1 MATLQELERALV
13 NAHKAGDADAAR
25 KLAIVVKRA
34 REDKSLLIPGAENA
48 PVPGTT
54 PRPERTIGEQI
65 QGAGEAGLSMLSSAI
80 AAPVATVGGLGAA
93 AVQQLMGRESNAQRT
108 AGQIAEAI
116 TFQPPSAAGQE
127 QLQAIGEALAPLR
140 LEGIGPSVQAMQ
152 LAVATPAAQQ
162 AAMAAAR
169 QAAPAAV
176 QRVQQVA
183 QPVAQRV
190 QQVAQA
196 VRERVG
202 GAPAEGGFAARSVG
216 AAELPEATI
225 RRERAQMMPVPFE
238 GEAALTK
245 GMLSRDFEQLQFE
258 KETAKLPETGEPLR
272 TRQSNINAVMQRNF
286 DALVDLA
293 NPKFLDNQAIGG
305 AVDRALVNRAN
316 TVMKKVSEAYKAA
329 DEAGELEAPVQMN
342 GFAQALRNV
351 DDMRYSS
358 TDMDS
363 VLRGIERVA
372 QRTGAIVPDADGVL
386 QPGRITLRQAETL
399 RQYVN
404 DAIDWTDRRQARV
417 GRQIKEGIDQA
428 TEGAGGEAYARARR
442 LYRDQ
447 VTELENAAL
456 TRKLLNT
463 KRNSDERIIAIEDV
477 YDAVIVRSSVAEMNK
492 LRGSLLRAGDDGKQA
507 WANLKA
513 KAIDQIKEGG
523 LTQARDERG
532 NQIVSPAG
540 LNRSIQRFDQDGK
553 LEALFGKKQ
562 AQVIRDLGDIATDI
576 YTAPPGAV
584 NFSNTASA
592 LRVALDSVATFGL
605 TGIPAPAATA
615 LREASKFLRDRQTR
629 NRVREALEAPPTQRQ
644 TGTF

>member
-34 REDKSLLIPGAENA
+34 REDKSLLIPGAEDA
-48 PVPGTT
+48 QIPGTT
-54 PRPERTIGEQI
+54 PHPERTIGEQI
-65 QGAGEAGLSMLSSAI
+65 QGAGEAGLAMLTGVA
-80 AAPVATVGGLGAA
+80 AAPVAVVGGLGTA

-116 TFQPPSAAGQE
+116 TYQPGSAAGQE
-127 QLQAIGEALAPLR
+127 QLQAVGDFLAETK
-140 LEGIGPSVQAMQ
+140 LEGLGPMNQFVRAAQIAPQ
-152 LAVATPAAQQ
+152 AQQ

-183 QPVAQRV
+183 QPIAQRV
-190 QQVAQA
+190 QQVAET

-216 AAELPEATI
+216 DAELPEATI

-238 GEAALTK
+238 GESGLTR
-245 GMLSRDFEQLQFE
+245 GQASRDFEQLQFE
-258 KETAKLPETGEPLR
+258 KETAKIGDTGAELR
-272 TRQSNINAVMQRNF
+272 QRASNQNEVLQQNF
-286 DALVDLA
+286 DALVDMA
-293 NPKFLDNQAIGG
+293 NPKYLDNQAIGG
-305 AVDRALVNRAN
+305 AVDRAIVNRAN
-316 TVMKKVSEAYKAA
+316 TVMKKVSEAYKKA
-329 DEAGELEAPVQMN
+329 DAAGELESPVDMAPLLN
-342 GFAQALRNV
+342 GLNDPFVRRMTNFMRPEIETVRDEAIRMGAL
-351 DDMRYSS
+351 
-358 TDMDS
+358 
-363 VLRGIERVA
+363 
-372 QRTGAIVPDADGVL
+372 VPDG
-386 QPGRITLRQAETL
+386 QGGFTPGRLTLRDAETL
-399 RQYVN
+399 RQIVN
-404 DAIDWTDRRQARV
+404 ETFDLSNKRQAATRRAIVSAIDQSTD
-417 GRQIKEGIDQA
+417 
-428 TEGAGGEAYARARR
+428 GAGGALYAKARKLR
-442 LYRDQ
+442 EEQSR
-447 VTELENAAL
+447 ELERSAL

-463 KRNSDERIIAIEDV
+463 KRNSDERNIAIEDI

-615 LREASKFLRDRQTR
+615 LREASKYLRDRQTR